1 MNIFVAKLNFKTDTN
16 RLKSIFEQFGEV
28 TYARVITD
36 HETGRSKGYGFVEMP
51 DDEQARAAIAALDNG
66 ELDESTI
73 VVKEATPRESRPPR
87 EGGGG
92 GGYERGGGGGGGYN
106 RGGGGG
112 GYNRGGGGG
121 YDRGG
126 GGGGYNRGGGGG
138 YDRGG
143 GGGGYNRGGGGGGG
157 YNRGGGGGDRY
168 GAPPK
173 RERYDEPDFD

>member
-92 GGYERGGGGGGGYN
+92 YERGGGGGGGYN

-138 YDRGG
+138 GYNRGG
-143 GGGGYNRGGGGGGG
+143 GGGYDRGGGGGGG
-157 YNRGGGGGDRY
+157 YNRGGGGGGDRY